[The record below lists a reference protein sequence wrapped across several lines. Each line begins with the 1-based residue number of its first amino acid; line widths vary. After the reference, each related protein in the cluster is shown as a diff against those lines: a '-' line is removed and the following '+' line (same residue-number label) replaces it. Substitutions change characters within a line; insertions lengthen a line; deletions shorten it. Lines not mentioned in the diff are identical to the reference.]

1 MGRETNIHS
10 IRALEKQIAEGKG
23 DIIKLKR
30 ARNSLLNISM
40 RMPPEILGYI
50 FVWTLARETGH
61 LHSQAHFDGLRK
73 GSYNFLLVCHHWF
86 EVASRTPELWSFWG
100 NTLQDW
106 KKRYPRSGATPL
118 DLVLDGDRCDLD
130 ESFDG
135 PLRDAVT
142 GRVAQDT
149 IRQVHLSSGDGSVLT
164 SIISSLTPNDEDSQN
179 ENIESIILRN
189 RGFPPVD
196 VSKFFAQS
204 RLSKLSMLD
213 LSGNFQI
220 SSWDHLTSRT
230 TLLTTL
236 SLEISEFSP
245 CISITTSQLFSLLS
259 SNPNLR
265 QLMLSDVA
273 LPSDDDGST
282 LQVPLRDLN
291 VLSLTGDFH
300 RLFGLLRRLILPETL
315 DSTFITGFD
324 CTEED
329 VSRTLGPYIRNYFQR
344 DARFQDRLG
353 ICSFSSPA
361 SISISVNAV
370 CTHTDAPAPKPP
382 FVAFTV
388 VLADVPPNPPDELF
402 IDLIAL
408 IPREHVVS
416 FNANAAHHSIQLGEL
431 FSMMPKIETL
441 YLSEVDVSKGFLLPN
456 PNGPHPNAKLL
467 PSLRSLHLEDVTLK
481 DNDWGHLMV
490 YLAHQT
496 SDNQIISLEVF
507 GDSPHMSPEVM
518 DEIKGFVE
526 EFTYEPRSETE
537 GGESPCS
544 CGYPIHEEDVFYD
557 GLDNIFL

>member
-1 MGRETNIHS
+1 MGCETNIHS
-10 IRALEKQIAEGKG
+10 IRALEKQIAEGRG
-23 DIIKLKR
+23 DVVRLKR
-30 ARNSLLNISM
+30 ARNSLLNIST
-40 RMPPEILGYI
+40 RVPPEILGYI
-50 FVWTLARETGH
+50 FVLTFARVTGH
-61 LHSQAHFDGLRK
+61 LHSPTHFDGLKK

-86 EVASRTPELWSFWG
+86 EVAYRTPELWSFWG
-100 NTLQDW
+100 NTFQDW
-106 KKRYPRSGATPL
+106 RKRHPRSGTIPL
-118 DLVLDGDRCDLD
+118 DLVLDGDRCEAG

-135 PLRDAVT
+135 PLRDAVM

-149 IRQVHLSSGDGSVLT
+149 IRQVHLSSADGNILT
-164 SIISSLTPNDEDSQN
+164 SIISSLTPNDEGGQN
-179 ENIESIILRN
+179 GNIESIILRN
-189 RGFPPVD
+189 RGSPAVD
-196 VSKFFAQS
+196 VSKFFARS
-204 RLSKLSMLD
+204 HLSKLSMLD

-220 SSWDHLTSRT
+220 SSWDHLASRT

-245 CISITTSQLFSLLS
+245 SISITTSQLFSILS

-282 LQVPLRDLN
+282 RQVPLRDLN

-300 RLFGLLRRLILPETL
+300 RLFGLLRRLMLPETL

-329 VSRTLGPYIRNYFQR
+329 VSQILGPYIRNYFRR

-353 ICSFSSPA
+353 ICTFSSPS

-370 CTHTDAPAPKPP
+370 CIHTDTPAPKPP
-382 FVAFTV
+382 FIAFTV
-388 VLADVPPNPPDELF
+388 VLADIPPNPPNDLF
-402 IDLIAL
+402 TDLVAL
-408 IPREHVVS
+408 TPRDHVVS
-416 FNANAAHHSIQLGEL
+416 FNANTAYYTTQLGEL

-441 YLSEVDVSKGFLLPN
+441 YLSEVQVSKGFLQPN
-456 PNGPHPNAKLL
+456 PDGPHTDTKLL

-481 DNDWGHLMV
+481 DNDWGHLTA

-507 GDSPHMSPEVM
+507 GDSPHMSPEVV
-518 DEIKGFVE
+518 DVIKGLVE
-526 EFTYEPRSETE
+526 EFIYEIKSETE

-544 CGYPIHEEDVFYD
+544 CGCPIHEEDE
-557 GLDNIFL
+557 